1 MNLSKTTLNKLREP
15 GSITIKEIN
24 YKFRNKTFILNE
36 IGDYFTIDIIRFI
49 DKDTNKIIIETL
61 LKTLI
66 CNIKGKEFTYRNLR
80 EDKIFREYLR
90 YIDNINFVNSVSS
103 RLNNKKWFN
112 YENEFEGGDPPLK
125 FFFK

>member
-61 LKTLI
+61 LKSVKGELN
-66 CNIKGKEFTYRNLR
+66 NIK
-80 EDKIFREYLR
+80 I
-90 YIDNINFVNSVSS
+90 
-103 RLNNKKWFN
+103 
-112 YENEFEGGDPPLK
+112 
-125 FFFK
+125 